1 MQDDKATISMTVL
14 SNVITGLF
22 LFFFFKLNRYCFQS
36 IVWKLA
42 RITNYSAKL
51 SFSFS

>member
-14 SNVITGLF
+14 SNVITGL
-22 LFFFFKLNRYCFQS
+22 FFFKLNRYCFQS